1 MYAVPFRIPGGK
13 PVTELPG
20 SKPRL
25 PFTTVGPV
33 FVIVAM
39 ARISKSEAAPRFIG
53 IRSVAV
59 VPVVKVHDVL
69 ASALPGR
76 SLAPF
81 EIVAV
86 KVVLDARGLFG
97 VNVAMLSGTS

>member
-20 SKPRL
+20 SKPRF

-39 ARISKSEAAPRFIG
+39 TRISKSEAAPRFIG
-53 IRSVAV
+53 IRSAAV
-59 VPVVKVHDVL
+59 VPVLKVHDVL
-69 ASALPGR
+69 ASPLPAR

-97 VNVAMLSGTS
+97 ENCVFLSETS

>member
-1 MYAVPFRIPGGK
+1 MSGVPFRIPGGE

-20 SKPRL
+20 SRPRS

-33 FVIVAM
+33 LVIVAM

-53 IRSVAV
+53 IRSAAV

-69 ASALPGR
+69 ASALPAR

-86 KVVLDARGLFG
+86 KVVLDASGLVG
-97 VNVAMLSGTS
+97 VKVAMLKGTS